1 MQVRNQQLSV
11 MAGTYGFGRMMVN
24 AGKSHSCGIEAA
36 LKGQASTV
44 LLIGV

>member
-36 LKGQASTV
+36 LKGQAFDGA
-44 LLIGV
+44 LIGV